1 MMAER
6 RTNGFEGSDDPL
18 ASEGIPQ
25 RIYKGN
31 TFDIAAFV
39 ALVMGVVTLLI
50 CGTMGYLMYCLPV
63 FPLVLGIAGLATAQ
77 KSVDPKRSRLLSWI
91 GLGTG
96 GITLLLALV
105 LFVVWIV
112 LMLFFITLPLMIE
125 GRY

>member
-1 MMAER
+1 MEVR
-6 RTNGFEGSDDPL
+6 RTKELEGSDDPL

-25 RIYKGN
+25 RVYEGN

-39 ALVMGVVTLLI
+39 ALVMGVVTLLV

-77 KSVDPKRSRLLSWI
+77 KSVDPKRSRLLSGI

-96 GITLLLALV
+96 GITLLLAFVFFLV
-105 LFVVWIV
+105 WTV
-112 LMLFFITLPLMIE
+112 LMLFVIALPLMME
-125 GRY
+125 GGY